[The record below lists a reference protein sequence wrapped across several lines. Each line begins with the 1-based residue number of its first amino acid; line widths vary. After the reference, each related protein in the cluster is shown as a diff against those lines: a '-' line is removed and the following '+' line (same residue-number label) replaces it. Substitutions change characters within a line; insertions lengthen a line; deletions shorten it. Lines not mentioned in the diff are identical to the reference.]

1 MRRFWVA
8 LGLWIVTG
16 VIAQGQPPA
25 ESRRAASLKAP
36 QPLATEEL
44 PLVARGAVPDFPIS
58 AGGNLPSTPVKRAE
72 AQMGPAWINGIDPN
86 LLPVASRNTPPSS
99 IAAQRP
105 LPNPTG
111 LAPSGHTPA
120 GRSTTGLQPASLPAA
135 GRWVDRILPP
145 AGEPQLP
152 AALFRLS
159 PPVPAAKETPSA
171 TTAFRAVGNN
181 GAPVYAGPPAY
192 RWYGWGTVTPGA
204 NPLAP
209 NGQYPRASANWYQIT
224 GATPGAFPV
233 PVTSTG
239 QPLPGIDPPSY
250 GTVQQPGGVPSPN
263 HSSPPAYSIQ
273 DFMETAASVEP
284 PRRPALE
291 ESKESKF
298 SPNTTV
304 SLPPVPASATPPR
317 VAVPTITPVTPPSTT
332 HSIQPGPTSA
342 TTERLPPLATN
353 SLTPPNAVAPPPV
366 PSAGPEAKP
375 AAPAIPAIPV
385 IPQPMGHA
393 LAESTLPA
401 GSPARPHP
409 LPTSITTRPASQPVH
424 AAGADLQWRP
434 ASERFAPGPGQ
445 WVPAPGE
452 PPLPTQTKPSQ
463 AFPAQIPSL
472 EAGPPSVVAPLG
484 QPSAA
489 PPVNPE
495 PPTQWKSGS
504 VTPPP
509 TIARG
514 QANDSWPD
522 PIVAFVQQ
530 LCRGR
535 AGEVDI
541 RWTGPKKL
549 RVCIEVPHATEAQQL
564 VADISH
570 QRELA
575 PYQIDFYIVVK

>member
-1 MRRFWVA
+1 MRRFWGA
-8 LGLWIVTG
+8 MGLWIVTG

-25 ESRRAASLKAP
+25 DSRRAASLKAP

-44 PLVARGAVPDFPIS
+44 PLVARGAQPDFPIT

-72 AQMGPAWINGIDPN
+72 AQMGPAWISGVDPN
-86 LLPVASRNTPPSS
+86 LLPVTGRNTPPPSTG
-99 IAAQRP
+99 AQRP

-111 LAPSGHTPA
+111 LTPSSHAPA
-120 GRSTTGLQPASLPAA
+120 GRSTTGLQPASLPAP
-135 GRWVDRILPP
+135 GRWVDRILSP
-145 AGEPQLP
+145 AGEQQPP
-152 AALFRLS
+152 TTFFRLS
-159 PPVPAAKETPSA
+159 SPSPAAKETPTA

-250 GTVQQPGGVPSPN
+250 GTVQQPGAIPSPSF
-263 HSSPPAYSIQ
+263 SSPQTYSIQ
-273 DFMETAASVEP
+273 NFMETATSVEP
-284 PRRPALE
+284 SRGPALE
-291 ESKESKF
+291 ESKF

-304 SLPPVPASATPPR
+304 SLPSSPASATPPR
-317 VAVPTITPVTPPSTT
+317 IAVPTITPVTPPSPTYST
-332 HSIQPGPTSA
+332 RPGPTSA
-342 TTERLPPLATN
+342 TTEPPPPLAN
-353 SLTPPNAVAPPPV
+353 QSLTRPNTVPP
-366 PSAGPEAKP
+366 PEAKP
-375 AAPAIPAIPV
+375 TAPAIPSLPGIA
-385 IPQPMGHA
+385 QPMG
-393 LAESTLPA
+393 LPLVESTQPT
-401 GSPARPHP
+401 GSPISPHP
-409 LPTSITTRPASQPVH
+409 LPTSVTTSPASHPTH

-434 ASERFAPGPGQ
+434 ASERSAPGPGQ

-452 PPLPTQTKPSQ
+452 HPLPMQTAPPQALPTQVPFS
-463 AFPAQIPSL
+463 
-472 EAGPPSVVAPLG
+472 EAGAPSVVAPQG
-484 QPSAA
+484 VPSAA
-489 PPVNPE
+489 PPVGRE

-504 VTPPP
+504 ATPPQP
-509 TIARG
+509 IARG
-514 QANDSWPD
+514 QANDASPD

-530 LCRGR
+530 LCHGR
-535 AGEVDI
+535 ARGVEV

-549 RVCIEVPHATEAQQL
+549 NVCFEVPHAAEAERL
-564 VADISH
+564 VADISR

-575 PYQIDFYIVVK
+575 PYQIDFCIVVR